1 MKRQGNI
8 YSKICHIENLILAE
22 KKARRGKKNTYGV
35 TQHDKNRGCNL
46 ITLQNQL
53 MSLEFTT
60 SPYTTFIIKEPKERE
75 IFRLP
80 FYPDRICHHAIMNV
94 LEKIWVGSFTKDTY
108 GCVKERGIHG
118 ALRALKKDLKNK
130 NETKYC
136 LKIDIKKFY
145 PSVNHSILKTIIRK
159 KIKDE
164 ELLHVLDNIINS
176 APGIPIGN
184 YLSQY
189 FGNVYLNVFDHYIK
203 ENKKIK
209 YYYRYVDDIVILH
222 NSKEHLHELLKD
234 IENFLSENLDLIVK
248 KNHQVFPVESRG
260 IDFVGYKFYH
270 THVLLRKE
278 IKKSFARAV
287 KKNNP
292 QSLASYYGWAVHCNS
307 NNLLKKLFLQN
318 ESNSKPISTANS

>member
-1 MKRQGNI
+1 
-8 YSKICHIENLILAE
+8 
-22 KKARRGKKNTYGV
+22 V
-35 TQHDKNRGCNL
+35 
-46 ITLQNQL
+46 
-53 MSLEFTT
+53 
-60 SPYTTFIIKEPKERE
+60 
-75 IFRLP
+75 
-80 FYPDRICHHAIMNV
+80 
-94 LEKIWVGSFTKDTY
+94 
-108 GCVKERGIHG
+108 
-118 ALRALKKDLKNK
+118 
-130 NETKYC
+130 
-136 LKIDIKKFY
+136 
-145 PSVNHSILKTIIRK
+145 
-159 KIKDE
+159 
-164 ELLHVLDNIINS
+164 DNIINS

-234 IENFLSENLDLIVK
+234 IDNFLSENLDLIVK